1 MDNWFN
7 RIWAP
12 VATFIGTIL
21 LVNQLAE
28 AFRGNRTLVT
38 GLLIIGA
45 LMFISAGIS
54 KFAFAKSSIPGIPQ
68 YKFHWFAKIAIIP
81 IFVFALFSAYYVL
94 VILVVAPDCCGFI
107 PTTTSTTTGTP
118 TPTPTFTSTPDPTPT
133 RKEHG
138 TYYMIVLD
146 ASLKMQE
153 SFDGKTKWD
162 AALEA
167 INAILRS
174 REEEANYGLVVIGSS
189 ESANGADPC
198 TQPSSLTLPFS
209 SRKSVIDHI
218 NQLQLSGGGS
228 IFEAFNLA
236 KDQFRTLPENTTR
249 TLIFITGSSD
259 ACDSGNEWKD
269 LERAF
274 NFPGG
279 IGVEQYSEIIVLE
292 QNQLISR
299 KIEDQFTSLSVDLNV
314 QSPTNFVILNQSNN
328 SVVNSVITNVSNYVE
343 ITNSSFTI
351 HIPVPISTIAPSNT
365 PDTANMNN
373 LSITNVVPLF
383 TPTFTQAWSPTI
395 TLTSTPTLSPLPPT
409 YTNTPIPWVR
419 ISSDGRYGVLMTSG
433 SGPHCQVFEIQNNS
447 LKFTTWAKPPSDNDV
462 KNCDFGSNNTQFA
475 AAYHYSDNGDYTWIG
490 VWSIQTGAYLGCFET
505 FGWITDLSGAF
516 NGQPSD
522 PVCTPL

>member
-1 MDNWFN
+1 MDDQLKKF
-7 RIWAP
+7 WAP
-12 VATFIGTIL
+12 FASVIGAVL
-21 LVNQLAE
+21 LAVQLAQ
-28 AFRGNRTLVT
+28 AFAGNRSLVT
-38 GLLIIGA
+38 GLLIMISLMSIGA
-45 LMFISAGIS
+45 GIWDY
-54 KFAFAKSSIPGIPQ
+54 AFAKSVVSEFPRYPL
-68 YKFHWFAKIAIIP
+68 HWLAKIILFIIL
-81 IFVFALFSAYYVL
+81 IFVICSIVY
-94 VILVVAPDCCGFI
+94 ILTILGVVSDCCGFA
-107 PTTTSTTTGTP
+107 P
-118 TPTPTFTSTPDPTPT
+118 TSTPTITATSTATETSTSTPSLT
-133 RKEHG
+133 STPKEQG

-174 REEEANYGLVVIGSS
+174 REEDANYGLVTIGGYG
-189 ESANGADPC
+189 SANGADPC
-198 TQPSSLTLPFS
+198 TQPSSLTWPFS
-209 SRKSVIDHI
+209 SRKSVVDHI

-259 ACDSGNEWKD
+259 ACDSGNEWED

-299 KIEDQFTSLSVDLNV
+299 KIEDQFASLSVDLNV

-328 SVVNSVITNVSNYVE
+328 SVVNNVITHVSNYVE
-343 ITNSSFTI
+343 ITNSSFSLNNPI
-351 HIPVPISTIAPSNT
+351 PISTIAPSNT
-365 PDTANMNN
+365 PIVTNTIN
-373 LSITNVVPLF
+373 LSITSIVPLVA
-383 TPTFTQAWSPTI
+383 PTFTQVWTPTI
-395 TLTSTPTLSPLPPT
+395 TQTATPTLSPIPPT

-419 ISSDGRYGVLMTSG
+419 ISSDGHYGVLMTSG
-433 SGPHCQVFEIQNNS
+433 SGPHCQVFEIPNNS
-447 LKFTTWAKPPSDNDV
+447 FKFTTWAKPPSDNDV